1 MPPRLTYLHL
11 AATDAQ
17 RSARF
22 YEAALGWSIEDRGG
36 GDFRFASEAL
46 QLIGRWSPATSTD
59 PALAYYYVE
68 NVADAIARVTE
79 YGGEVVT
86 APRLEGDTL
95 IATLR
100 DPAGNALGIWQFAAA
115 GKVTTGYATIGA
127 LRMYYEIRGAGEPLV
142 VLHGGLGSTGL
153 HNAKLDDL
161 AAKRRVIAVDLQA
174 HGRTGDID
182 RPLRFELM
190 ADDIAALA
198 RELDLPHIDLAGY
211 SLGGG
216 VAARVAIQ
224 HPALVRKLALV
235 ATPVARRGSYPDVL
249 AGMATMSAKAA
260 EGLKQSPVYA
270 SYRAI
275 APRVED
281 FPRLCEKLGDLLRR
295 DYDWSADFAKLVPP
309 ALIMF
314 ADADSI
320 PPRYAA
326 EMYALLG
333 GGERDAG
340 WDGKARPRSQLA
352 IIPNAT
358 HYDVFQAP
366 PVAAMLEAFFAAG

>member
-1 MPPRLTYLHL
+1 MPRLTYLHL
-11 AATDAQ
+11 AATDPR

-22 YEAALGWSIEDRGG
+22 YEEVLGWSIEDRGG
-36 GDFRFASEAL
+36 GDFRFGSEAL
-46 QLIGRWSPATSTD
+46 QLIGRWSPAPSTGE
-59 PALAYYYVE
+59 ALAYYYVE
-68 NVADAIARVTE
+68 DINAAIGRVTE
-79 YGGEVVT
+79 HGGEVVT
-86 APRLEGDTL
+86 APTLEGDTL

-100 DPAGNALGIWQFAAA
+100 DPAGHALGLWQFAAA
-115 GKVTTGYATIGA
+115 GKVTSGYAAIGP

-142 VLHGGLGSTGL
+142 VLHGGFGSTGV
-153 HNAKLDDL
+153 HNAKLDEL

-182 RPLRFELM
+182 RPLRYELM

-198 RELDLPHIDLAGY
+198 RELGLSQIDIAGY

-224 HPALVRKLALV
+224 YPALVRKVALV
-235 ATPVARRGSYPDVL
+235 ATPVARRGWYPDVL
-249 AGMATMSAKAA
+249 AGMASVGAQAV
-260 EGLKQSPVYA
+260 EGLKQSPIYA

-281 FPRLCEKLGDLLRR
+281 FPKLCDKLGDLMRR
-295 DYDWSADFAKLVPP
+295 DYDWSAEFAKLVPP
-309 ALIMF
+309 VLIMF
-314 ADADSI
+314 ADADSV

-326 EMYALLG
+326 EMHALLG

-340 WDGKARPRSQLA
+340 WDGKARPRAQLA

-366 PVAAMLEAFFAAG
+366 PVAPMLEAFFAAS